1 MSQETEIKTK
11 SPVARRIQ
19 GEELGGAGVEEIGQD
34 KVTLVSS
41 SPPSGSNEDLDSLAM
56 PIRWSE
62 PDERPVNIFRGR
74 NNGGGSERRSPL
86 SLQIA
91 STLIA
96 MSSESDN
103 NPSSSEPDHPD
114 NAAESADTPL
124 NLSKK

>member
-1 MSQETEIKTK
+1 MGK

-19 GEELGGAGVEEIGQD
+19 GEELGGGEGIGQE
-34 KVTLVSS
+34 KGTLVSS
-41 SPPSGSNEDLDSLAM
+41 SPPSGNSNEDLDSLAM

-74 NNGGGSERRSPL
+74 NNGGGAERRAPL

-114 NAAESADTPL
+114 NAESADTPL

>member
-74 NNGGGSERRSPL
+74 NNGGSERRSPL

>member
-19 GEELGGAGVEEIGQD
+19 GEELAGVEAEIGQE

-114 NAAESADTPL
+114 NTAESADTPL